1 MACMLR
7 YVIRPIV
14 AELIS
19 LDAALRLNYC
29 FPNGLFLIFFIVLQP
44 FFGRS
49 DHFFFASFK
58 PIELKFA
65 HIDLWVV
72 RQSNIF

>member
-1 MACMLR
+1 MPR

-14 AELIS
+14 AEIIS
-19 LDAALRLNYC
+19 LDAALRPNYC
-29 FPNGLFLIFFIVLQP
+29 FPNGLFLIFFIILQP

-49 DHFFFASFK
+49 EHFLLASFE

-72 RQSNIF
+72 RQSDIY